1 MSVQYNLFLALSTA
15 KSPGD
20 AALKSVNLYAPA
32 IVARTMDLFSG
43 FSLVKNISLKRV
55 KLIRI
60 TLLEVYVETNSD
72 CRLPDPLNVLLEK
85 LLSQCGSRV
94 LSCRS
99 KTSAPTVPQSDIR
112 INYKNRPTGAAFF
125 FLSKIFGGPGIL
137 NLAKEILSVIDV
149 YEINHIR
156 HLISNPSTKRLN
168 LICVSDHKRLEIFG
182 NVNNRAVTTLFRT
195 CQMKSFYSYQRHSL

>member
-1 MSVQYNLFLALSTA
+1 ME
-15 KSPGD
+15 
-20 AALKSVNLYAPA
+20 
-32 IVARTMDLFSG
+32 R
-43 FSLVKNISLKRV
+43 
-55 KLIRI
+55 
-60 TLLEVYVETNSD
+60 NSD

-112 INYKNRPTGAAFF
+112 INYINRPTVEVCGSSFL
-125 FLSKIFGGPGIL
+125 LSKIFSGPGIL
-137 NLAKEILSVIDV
+137 NLAKEIPSVIDV

-168 LICVSDHKRLEIFG
+168 LICVSDQKRLEIFG

-195 CQMKSFYSYQRHSL
+195 CQMKPFYSYQRHSL